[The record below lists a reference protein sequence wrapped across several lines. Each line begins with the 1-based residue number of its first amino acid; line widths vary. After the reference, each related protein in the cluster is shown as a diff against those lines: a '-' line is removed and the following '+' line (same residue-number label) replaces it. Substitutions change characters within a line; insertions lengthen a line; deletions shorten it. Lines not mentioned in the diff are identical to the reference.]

1 MNKKWREWAKEQ
13 LSHYKQEF
21 EPTLIL
27 EDENFFIFDWR
38 DKNGSG
44 NLATRY
50 IVDKKKG
57 DLIIKGDAGDCIA
70 SWYNEVKPEDLV
82 HYINST
88 DYFIGKMQCTTHK
101 YTYEYED
108 IEEDLAEIK
117 KEFLDNLADYNIHED
132 IEDEEERRAQIE
144 EDFEEMQRI
153 LEEINLSERCNYPSE
168 LVELMEEYDTD
179 WWEGQFS
186 HVGCRIDHRVYLWT
200 YGYQEGVERLRG
212 EEFVRKD
219 I

>member
-1 MNKKWREWAKEQ
+1 MNKKWRSWAKDVF
-13 LSHYKQEF
+13 SHFEQEF
-21 EPTLIL
+21 EPTLIF
-27 EDENFFIFDWR
+27 EDEQFFIMDWR

-70 SWYNEVKPEDLV
+70 SWFNEVTPEDLV

-88 DYFIGKMQCTTHK
+88 DYFIGKMQCSTNK
-101 YTYEYED
+101 YSYDHRD
-108 IEEDLAEIK
+108 IEEDLDEIK
-117 KEFLDNLADYNIHED
+117 QECLKLLQEDNLVVEVT
-132 IEDEEERRAQIE
+132 EE
-144 EDFEEMQRI
+144 
-153 LEEINLSERCNYPSE
+153 E
-168 LVELMEEYDTD
+168 LVEDFQEMQDILDDMSLSEGTQYPSDLIDLMGKYDPD
-179 WWEGQFS
+179 WWEGDFS
-186 HVGCRIDHRVYLWT
+186 RLGKRIDKRVYLWT

-212 EEFVRKD
+212 EEYVRKD